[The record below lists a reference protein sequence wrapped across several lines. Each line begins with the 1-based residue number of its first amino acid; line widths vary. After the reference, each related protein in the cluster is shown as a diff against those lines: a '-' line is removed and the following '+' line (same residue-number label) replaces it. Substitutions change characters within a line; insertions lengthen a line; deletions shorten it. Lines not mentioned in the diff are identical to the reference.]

1 MALIIIFVLAGLWL
15 LPGGVGAGPGLPLG
29 SPPAA
34 PSEVVPFPY
43 FAAPAQVY
51 LCGEPVPLN
60 EPEVREA
67 LDREFTIEV
76 WSRAQTTMWLKRAH
90 RYFPEIEAK
99 LRARRLPLDLK
110 YVVLAESDLR
120 TQARSGVGA
129 LGPWQFMGPTAQRFQ
144 LRSDKAVDERLS
156 FGAATDA
163 ALSYLEQLHRL
174 FHNWP
179 LALAAYNAGEGRVQ
193 KAIAVQGVNNFYHLS
208 LPEETERYIFRIL
221 SAKIIVEDPER
232 YGFAIPGDQLYP
244 PLAYDEVQV
253 TLAQE
258 VPVRR
263 LAEASG
269 TYYKVIKTLNPWIKG
284 DSLVP
289 GTFRLKIPQGSVA
302 GFQAAMRSWEQAV
315 PPSTGPGAGPKK

>member
-1 MALIIIFVLAGLWL
+1 MH
-15 LPGGVGAGPGLPLG
+15 
-29 SPPAA
+29 
-34 PSEVVPFPY
+34 
-43 FAAPAQVY
+43 

-90 RYFPEIEAK
+90 RYFPEIERK

-110 YVVLAESDLR
+110 YVAVAESDLR
-120 TQARSGVGA
+120 PLAKSSAGA
-129 LGPWQFMGPTAQRFQ
+129 LGPWQFMAPTAQQAQ
-144 LRSDKAVDERLS
+144 LRCDKAVDERLN
-156 FGAATDA
+156 FGASTDA
-163 ALSYLEQLHRL
+163 ALAHLERLHRL

-193 KAIAVQGVNNFYHLS
+193 KAMAVQGVNNFYHLS
-208 LPEETERYIFRIL
+208 LPEETERYIFRVL
-221 SAKIIVEDPER
+221 AAKIILEDPGR
-232 YGFAIPGDQLYP
+232 YGFAIPEDQLYP
-244 PLAYDEVQV
+244 PLSYDVVQLTAV
-253 TLAQE
+253 QE

-284 DSLVP
+284 DSLAP
-289 GTFRLKIPQGSVA
+289 GTFRLKIPKGSTPR
-302 GFQAAMRSWEQAV
+302 FQAAMRPGEPAA
-315 PPSTGPGAGPKK
+315 PAAPGAGTNKK